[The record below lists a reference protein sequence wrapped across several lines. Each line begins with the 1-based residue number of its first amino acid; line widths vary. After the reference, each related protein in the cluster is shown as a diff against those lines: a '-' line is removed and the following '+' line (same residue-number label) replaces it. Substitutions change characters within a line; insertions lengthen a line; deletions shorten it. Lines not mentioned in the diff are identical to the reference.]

1 MQIVNIFLY
10 LSRVMK
16 KMIFSMLLML
26 SVLSAWSQEAQD
38 SLPFKVTLV
47 NKEYQVCIYMNLYDK
62 NIRVPGQDI
71 YGDLPGYFAADRD
84 SRLWLIVDSEL
95 TGENSARLEFVND
108 FGSEDLVC
116 DLKYEGKGRYTLHR
130 VSGSTLKIVV
140 NKKWLKIPKTLEMKV
155 RE

>member
-1 MQIVNIFLY
+1 
-10 LSRVMK
+10 
-16 KMIFSMLLML
+16 MLL
-26 SVLSAWSQEAQD
+26 SPVFAQEEGK
-38 SLPFKVTLV
+38 PFKGYLY
-47 NKEYQVCIYMNLYDK
+47 NDEYEVFLRINFYDK
-62 NIRVPGQDI
+62 NIKIAGQEL
-71 YGDLPGYFAADRD
+71 YGELPGYLGRKGHSFCWVMVEAEIEDEKKA
-84 SRLWLIVDSEL
+84 SMTLI
-95 TGENSARLEFVND
+95 ND